1 MKIVFLISD
10 NIKIMWEYIL
20 TDDRI
25 LQIYCNESSWSSEIL
40 VKERQ
45 SLKSKFLG
53 DFMIAEHERMSA
65 IDLEY
70 FTKMVRIFSESAN
83 VMLTKHGVSEIKK
96 SFRIFSP
103 EAQDEYNRYGNVP
116 RKVELENLYEAR
128 TNTNVSHEA
137 EKAVECESEAIQ
149 KFSCLSCS
157 KEFRHDKNL
166 KVHVRDTH
174 SNASVQQFKC
184 PECPKTFKKRTKLSL
199 HFSTHKEIKLSC
211 ILCHFKSNTSE
222 TMGDHMKSLHEND
235 RHLKCEPCDI
245 WYESEDKLNRHISY
259 HTRMRNK
266 TEQCKRCYKKLL
278 PGLTMKRHMMTEHK
292 KKLACALCGKENFSG
307 IVQLNSHIVKEHV
320 SK

>member
-1 MKIVFLISD
+1 MA
-10 NIKIMWEYIL
+10 
-20 TDDRI
+20 R
-25 LQIYCNESSWSSEIL
+25 
-40 VKERQ
+40 
-45 SLKSKFLG
+45 
-53 DFMIAEHERMSA
+53 HE
-65 IDLEY
+65 
-70 FTKMVRIFSESAN
+70 
-83 VMLTKHGVSEIKK
+83 
-96 SFRIFSP
+96 
-103 EAQDEYNRYGNVP
+103 
-116 RKVELENLYEAR
+116 
-128 TNTNVSHEA
+128 
-137 EKAVECESEAIQ
+137 
-149 KFSCLSCS
+149 
-157 KEFRHDKNL
+157 KNL
-166 KVHVRDTH
+166 KVHVRDMH

-222 TMGDHMKSLHEND
+222 TMGEHMKSLHKND

-320 SK
+320 SKWFVLYFAITLKYIQFCTSGSLDYRSLDFDKYISD

>member
-1 MKIVFLISD
+1 
-10 NIKIMWEYIL
+10 MWEYIL

-25 LQIYCNESSWSSEIL
+25 LQIHCNESNWSSEIL
-40 VKERQ
+40 VKERN

-83 VMLTKHGVSEIKK
+83 VLLTKHGVREIKK

-116 RKVELENLYEAR
+116 RKMDLENMYDAKTNINSSCEAK
-128 TNTNVSHEA
+128 
-137 EKAVECESEAIQ
+137 KAVESKREDIS
-149 KFSCLSCS
+149 KFSCSSCS
-157 KEFRHDKNL
+157 KEFRHNKNL
-166 KVHVRDTH
+166 KVHVQVTH
-174 SNASVQQFKC
+174 SNASVQLFKC
-184 PECPKTFKKRTKLSL
+184 PKCPKAFKKRTKLSL
-199 HFSTHKEIKLSC
+199 HFPTHKEQKLSC
-211 ILCHFKSNTSE
+211 IICHFNSNTSK
-222 TMGDHMKSLHEND
+222 TMSEHMKSLHENE

-245 WYESEDKLNRHISY
+245 WYESEDKLKRHTSY
-259 HTRMRNK
+259 HTRLQSR
-266 TEQCKRCYKKLL
+266 TEKCKRCQKKLL
-278 PGLTMKRHMMTEHK
+278 PGLTMKRHMMTKHK

-307 IVQLNSHIVKEHV
+307 IVELNSHIVKKHV

>member
-1 MKIVFLISD
+1 
-10 NIKIMWEYIL
+10 MWEYIL

-25 LQIYCNESSWSSEIL
+25 LQIHCNESSWSSEIL
-40 VKERQ
+40 VKERH

-65 IDLEY
+65 TDLEY

-116 RKVELENLYEAR
+116 RRVDLENLYDAK
-128 TNTNVSHEA
+128 TNTNSNHEA
-137 EKAVECESEAIQ
+137 KQIVERKSAATL

-157 KEFRHDKNL
+157 KEFRHNKNL
-166 KVHVRDTH
+166 KVHVRITH
-174 SNASVQQFKC
+174 SNAAVQMFKC
-184 PECPKTFKKRTKLSL
+184 PMCPKAFKKRTKLSI
-199 HFSTHKEIKLSC
+199 HFPTHKEQKLSC
-211 ILCHFKSNTSE
+211 ILCRFKSNTAKTMSE
-222 TMGDHMKSLHEND
+222 HMQSLHENE
-235 RHLKCEPCDI
+235 RHLKCEPCDV
-245 WYESEDKLNRHISY
+245 WFESEDKLKRHISY
-259 HTRMRNK
+259 HTRLQSR
-266 TEQCKRCYKKLL
+266 TEKCKRCEKKLI
-278 PGLTMKRHMMTEHK
+278 PGLTMKRHMMTKHK

-307 IVQLNSHIVKEHV
+307 IVELNGHIVREHV